1 MTASQMKRIRSKLDR
16 AAKLTAEAHALS
28 TAGHADYGLR
38 EITARAADD
47 MTGTLRQL
55 TMWDERNRA
64 NAEAI
69 ARSLEE
75 ARP

>member
-1 MTASQMKRIRSKLDR
+1 
-16 AAKLTAEAHALS
+16 
-28 TAGHADYGLR
+28 
-38 EITARAADD
+38 